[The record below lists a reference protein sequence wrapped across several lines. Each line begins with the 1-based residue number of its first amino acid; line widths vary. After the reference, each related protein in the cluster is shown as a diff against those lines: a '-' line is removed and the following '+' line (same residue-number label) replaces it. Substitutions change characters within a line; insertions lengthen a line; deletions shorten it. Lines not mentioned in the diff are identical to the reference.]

1 MNILLLIVGSWI
13 LFDGFVSATIFAWF
27 VDHTFKNWQDQTV
40 RAVRM
45 IAGIIIILTALSI

>member
-13 LFDGFVSATIFAWF
+13 LFDGFVSVTIFAWF

-40 RAVRM
+40 RVVRM
-45 IAGIIIILTALSI
+45 IAGIITILTALSI